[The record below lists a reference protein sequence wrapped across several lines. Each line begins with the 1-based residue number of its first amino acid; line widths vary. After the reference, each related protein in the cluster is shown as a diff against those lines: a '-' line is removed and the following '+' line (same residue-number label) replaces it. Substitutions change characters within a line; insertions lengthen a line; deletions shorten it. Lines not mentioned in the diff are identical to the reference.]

1 MTVTRGEASFTDT
14 DSDQYILETP
24 QPHARTTSRSPTL
37 SLALFRPRRVI
48 AARQQQRDATG
59 VLTDPYVEDCVP
71 DFFTLQGSP
80 TLGAGWTAGTPLPSC
95 GAGQTPLR
103 FDYTGTLDPG
113 DSTSE
118 VTYVVQVDTE
128 VPGPI
133 TPPGAYTNTATVRP
147 PGGGSFGHCAN
158 TSPSCADTATVT
170 VDPGRRTQL
179 TEVRARRPRRRRV
192 PPQPE
197 LLYPTPPEPC
207 SSPRHSRAVRWSE
220 VRLRNSGKR
229 TRRTSSSSTSCPGSV
244 TPQ

>member
-1 MTVTRGEASFTDT
+1 MPNDFAATGLQIIGSLGTPPPTTDDFGLYTNTSTMTVTRGEASFTDT

-24 QPHARTTSRSPTL
+24 QPHARIDKSVTNPSRRPGQTTTYTL
-37 SLALFRPRRVI
+37 RVSNS
-48 AARQQQRDATG
+48 ADATG

-133 TPPGAYTNTATVRP
+133 TRGASY
-147 PGGGSFGHCAN
+147 G
-158 TSPSCADTATVT
+158 
-170 VDPGRRTQL
+170 
-179 TEVRARRPRRRRV
+179 
-192 PPQPE
+192 
-197 LLYPTPPEPC
+197 
-207 SSPRHSRAVRWSE
+207 
-220 VRLRNSGKR
+220 
-229 TRRTSSSSTSCPGSV
+229 
-244 TPQ
+244 